1 MPEEQQSLSLC
12 GVVPHCSEL
21 PLAIKRC
28 KNLLC
33 LFICRVRLLLS
44 GDVESNPGPGD
55 LDIILESLRSIET
68 GQDEIRSD
76 LRALKSWQTSVDDQ
90 LKQLSVRLQTVEGDL
105 VSIKSSGNS
114 SSPESPE
121 KSRAISRQLKSIEMR
136 CEDAEN
142 RLRRCNLLFFGISD
156 DRNESWSSSESKV
169 INLCSEHLGIAIE
182 PTQIERAHRL
192 GQFNREK
199 NRPIIAKY
207 TFFLKINKA

>member
-1 MPEEQQSLSLC
+1 MLLLQVGYLNRCSCLKSSNRCLF
-12 GVVPHCSEL
+12 VVSCPSEL

-33 LFICRVRLLLS
+33 VFICRVRLLLS
-44 GDVESNPGPGD
+44 GDVESDPGPGD
-55 LDIILESLRSIET
+55 LDISLESLRSIET

-105 VSIKSSGNS
+105 VSIKSSDNS

-142 RLRRCNLLFFGISD
+142 GLRWCNLLFFGISD
-156 DRNESWSSSESKV
+156 DRN
-169 INLCSEHLGIAIE
+169 
-182 PTQIERAHRL
+182 
-192 GQFNREK
+192 
-199 NRPIIAKY
+199 
-207 TFFLKINKA
+207 